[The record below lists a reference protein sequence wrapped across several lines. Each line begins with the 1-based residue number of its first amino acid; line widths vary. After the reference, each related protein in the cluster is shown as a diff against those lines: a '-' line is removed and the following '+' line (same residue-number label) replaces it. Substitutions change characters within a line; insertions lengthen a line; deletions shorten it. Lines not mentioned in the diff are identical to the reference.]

1 MYSKNDVA
9 LTPPM
14 GWNSYDYYNTCV
26 TEEQVRANALFMA
39 ENLRQHG
46 WEYIVI
52 DIQWSDENA
61 GTRDEHQYIPFSRF
75 CIDEYSRQ
83 IPAPNRFP
91 SSRGGAGFAPLA
103 EYIHSLGLKFG
114 IHIMRGIPRFACHE
128 HLPIKTHDGRKITA
142 DMIANPA
149 SISKWNPDMYGVN
162 HNADGAQDYYDSL
175 FELYASWGVDFVKVD
190 DICNTNMYPNNPY
203 SAEKEI
209 EMISSAIE
217 RCGRPIV
224 LSLSPGPAVIEKAW
238 HLEKYANM
246 WRITDD
252 FWDSWPL
259 LKAMFERCEVW
270 QNHVSPGC
278 WPDCD
283 MLPVGKIGA
292 CFQCFGSQEH
302 TTNLTPDEQQTLMN
316 LWCIFRSPLMIG
328 AELTKLDD
336 FTLSLLTNDEVL
348 ALTKNHAQAKLVSRT
363 EDYAVWATRAVTC
376 GLDVANSVGAR
387 DAASS
392 GDGRGVADATVS
404 AAPQIGAA
412 SVNPVDATSL
422 SGANTPADFY
432 VTLFNLSDEPRDVRV
447 NLEEVRQTLFVTSDA
462 PVCACS
468 AKAEASDAN
477 SALANARSAKAEA
490 SDANSAGTPATLTMR
505 DLWQHKET
513 GTIANDGTLSA
524 NLAPHASL
532 LVRITEAR

>member
-26 TEEQVRANALFMA
+26 TEAQVRANAAYMA
-39 ENLRQHG
+39 ENLREHG

-52 DIQWSDENA
+52 DIQWSDANA
-61 GTRDEHQYIPFSRF
+61 GTRDDVQYIPFSRF

-91 SSRGGAGFAPLA
+91 SSRDGAGFAPLA
-103 EYIHSLGLKFG
+103 EYVHSLGLKLG

-128 HLPIKTHDGRKITA
+128 HLPIKTHNGRKITA
-142 DMIANPA
+142 DMVANPA

-162 HNADGAQDYYDSL
+162 ADADGAQDYYDSI

-209 EMISSAIE
+209 EMISNAIM
-217 RCGRPIV
+217 RCGRPMV

-283 MLPVGKIGA
+283 MLPVGKVGA
-292 CFQCFGSQEH
+292 CFKCFGSEEH
-302 TTNLTPDEQQTLMN
+302 TTNLTRDEQLTLMN

-336 FTLSLLTNDEVL
+336 FTRALLTNDEVL
-348 ALTKNHAQAKLVSRT
+348 ALTKNGAQARLVSRT
-363 EDYAVWATRAVTC
+363 EETAVWATRTVPCGAGAAVGDT
-376 GLDVANSVGAR
+376 DATGAR
-387 DAASS
+387 AASPES
-392 GDGRGVADATVS
+392 
-404 AAPQIGAA
+404 I
-412 SVNPVDATSL
+412 
-422 SGANTPADFY
+422 ADFY
-432 VTLFNLSDEPRDVRV
+432 IALFNLSDEPR
-447 NLEEVRQTLFVTSDA
+447 EVSVSVAEVLQTLALPKETVTDL
-462 PVCACS
+462 
-468 AKAEASDAN
+468 N
-477 SALANARSAKAEA
+477 I
-490 SDANSAGTPATLTMR
+490 R
-505 DLWQHKET
+505 DLWQHKQT
-513 GTIANDGTLSA
+513 GTVKRDGILSA
-524 NLAPHASL
+524 ELAPHASL
-532 LVRITEAR
+532 LVRVHGMR

>member
-1 MYSKNDVA
+1 MYSKNDAA

-39 ENLRQHG
+39 ENLHQYG

-91 SSRGGAGFAPLA
+91 SSKGGAGFAPLA

-175 FELYASWGVDFVKVD
+175 FELYESWGVDFVKVD

-238 HLEKYANM
+238 HLQKYANM

-302 TTNLTPDEQQTLMN
+302 TTNLTPDEQKTLMN

-348 ALTKNHAQAKLVSRT
+348 ALTKNQAQAKLVSRT
-363 EDYAVWATRAVTC
+363 EDYAVWATRAVPT
-376 GLDVANSVGAR
+376 VG
-387 DAASS
+387 
-392 GDGRGVADATVS
+392 
-404 AAPQIGAA
+404 
-412 SVNPVDATSL
+412 ATSL
-422 SGANTPADFY
+422 SDVCGSADFY
-432 VTLFNLSDEPRDVRV
+432 VALFNLSDEPRDVRV
-447 NLEEVRQTLFVTSDA
+447 NLEEVSQTLFGTSDA
-462 PVCACS
+462 PVCARS
-468 AKAEASDAN
+468 TKAGASDAN
-477 SALANARSAKAEA
+477 SALANASSAAPICDATTPEQA
-490 SDANSAGTPATLTMR
+490 TVSDANCAGTPATLTVR
-505 DLWQHKET
+505 DLWQHKNIS
-513 GTIANDGTLSA
+513 TIAKNGTLSA

-532 LVRITEAR
+532 LVRLSTNN

>member
-1 MYSKNDVA
+1 MYSKNDAA

-91 SSRGGAGFAPLA
+91 SSRDGAGFAPLA

-175 FELYASWGVDFVKVD
+175 FELYASWGVDFLKVD

-217 RCGRPIV
+217 KCGRPIV

-292 CFQCFGSQEH
+292 CFKCFGSEEH
-302 TTNLTPDEQQTLMN
+302 TTNLTRDEQQTLMN

-348 ALTKNHAQAKLVSRT
+348 ALTKNQAQAKLVSRSA
-363 EDYAVWATRAVTC
+363 DFAVWATRSVSGDARDSAHAS
-376 GLDVANSVGAR
+376 GLAASSVGA
-387 DAASS
+387 
-392 GDGRGVADATVS
+392 T
-404 AAPQIGAA
+404 
-412 SVNPVDATSL
+412 
-422 SGANTPADFY
+422 TPADFY
-432 VTLFNLSDEPRDVRV
+432 VALFNLSDDPREVSV
-447 NLEEVRQTLFVTSDA
+447 SVEEVRQTLF
-462 PVCACS
+462 CASS
-468 AKAEASDAN
+468 ATATACASDATC
-477 SALANARSAKAEA
+477 AE
-490 SDANSAGTPATLTMR
+490 TPVTFTVR

-513 GTIANDGTLSA
+513 STVKSDEVLSVK
-524 NLAPHASL
+524 LAPHASL
-532 LVRITEAR
+532 LVRLSTNN